1 MLPSKKVL
9 STFILVMAMVVAIII
24 AFGREKSST
33 AINFA
38 SNLVMGDK
46 ISIPANPNWQA
57 ELGNVA
63 VNLDQTQQEDN
74 ESIEETATDIV
85 SRSLIS
91 NYLALKQNGTLNN
104 ESAQKLIDQT
114 LALTNQLGGQVVLET
129 KLNIIPDNGVQTITD
144 YGNNLGNIL
153 KNNKPKEIKDE
164 REIISQAVASKDP
177 QKIEELDGIIV
188 IYENIA
194 TDLTLMPVPQTFV
207 KAHLDIINGI
217 KGMVISLKEIKT
229 IFDDPIRSLSSIQ
242 LYGDGITIFTQ
253 ALKAT
258 VVFIVQNKIIYKQG
272 SGGYYLLYG
281 I

>member
-24 AFGREKSST
+24 AFGKDKSST

-38 SNLVMGDK
+38 SDLVAGDK
-46 ISIPANPNWQA
+46 ISIPTNQNWQA

-63 VNLDQTQQEDN
+63 VNLDQTKQEDN

-114 LALTNQLGGQVVLET
+114 LALTDQLGGQVALET

-153 KNNKPKEIKDE
+153 KNSRQQRMKNELD
-164 REIISQAVASKDP
+164 IISQAIATREPSKI
-177 QKIEELDGIIV
+177 KELDDIIV
-188 IYENIA
+188 VYENIA

-217 KGMVISLKEIKT
+217 KGMVISLKEMKT
-229 IFDDPIRSLSSIQ
+229 IFDDPIRSLTSIQ

>member
-24 AFGREKSST
+24 AFGKDKSST

-38 SNLVMGDK
+38 SDLVAGDK
-46 ISIPANPNWQA
+46 ISIPTNQNWQA

-63 VNLDQTQQEDN
+63 VNLDQTKQEDN

-153 KNNKPKEIKDE
+153 KNSRQQRMKNELD
-164 REIISQAVASKDP
+164 IISQAIATREPSKI
-177 QKIEELDGIIV
+177 KELDDIIV
-188 IYENIA
+188 VYENIA

-217 KGMVISLKEIKT
+217 KGMVISLKEMKT
-229 IFDDPIRSLSSIQ
+229 IFDDPIRSLTSIQ

>member
-63 VNLDQTQQEDN
+63 VNLDQTKQEDN

-153 KNNKPKEIKDE
+153 KNSRQQRMKNELD
-164 REIISQAVASKDP
+164 IISQAIATREPSKI
-177 QKIEELDGIIV
+177 KELDDIIV
-188 IYENIA
+188 VYENIA

-217 KGMVISLKEIKT
+217 KGMVISLKEMKT
-229 IFDDPIRSLSSIQ
+229 IFDDPIRSLTSIQ

>member
-24 AFGREKSST
+24 AFGKDKSST

-38 SNLVMGDK
+38 SDLVARDK
-46 ISIPANPNWQA
+46 ISIPTNQNWQA

-63 VNLDQTQQEDN
+63 VNLDQTKQEDN

-91 NYLALKQNGTLNN
+91 NYLALKQNGTLNK

-164 REIISQAVASKDP
+164 REII
-177 QKIEELDGIIV
+177 
-188 IYENIA
+188 
-194 TDLTLMPVPQTFV
+194 
-207 KAHLDIINGI
+207 
-217 KGMVISLKEIKT
+217 
-229 IFDDPIRSLSSIQ
+229 
-242 LYGDGITIFTQ
+242 
-253 ALKAT
+253 
-258 VVFIVQNKIIYKQG
+258 
-272 SGGYYLLYG
+272 
-281 I
+281 